1 MRYELEISNTIVNG
15 LFGPEYGVSEIFI
28 GFYENASPN
37 YKTLITGCQALGG
50 LGMATFAL
58 ASAVMNVCR

>member
-15 LFGPEYGVSEIFI
+15 LFKPEYGVSAIFI

-50 LGMATFAL
+50 LGMPAQ
-58 ASAVMNVCR
+58 